1 METEQKKPF
10 NKRAF
15 ISVALFITGLSLPVS
30 GIMNHSLGFEPLTP
44 ARHFWMSAHNMS
56 GVLFII
62 CAVFHIVLN
71 WRALLRHMKNA
82 RHVVIS
88 REALAA
94 ILLLLVVVGA
104 FSSHAF
110 HVR

>member
-15 ISVALFITGLSLPVS
+15 ISVALFVTGLALPVS
-30 GIMNHSLGFEPLTP
+30 GIMNHALGFEPLSP
-44 ARHFWMSAHNMS
+44 ARHFWMSVHNMS
-56 GVLFII
+56 ALLFII
-62 CAVFHIVLN
+62 CSVLHIGLN
-71 WRALLRHMKNA
+71 WRALLRSMKNA
-82 RHVVIS
+82 RHVVVS

-94 ILLLLVVVGA
+94 ILLLLIVVGA

-110 HVR
+110 HVH